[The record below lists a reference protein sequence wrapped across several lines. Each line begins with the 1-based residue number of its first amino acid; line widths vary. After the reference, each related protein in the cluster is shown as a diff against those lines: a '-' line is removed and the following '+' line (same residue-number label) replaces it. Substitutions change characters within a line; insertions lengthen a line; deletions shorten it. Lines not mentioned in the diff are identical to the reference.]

1 MSKIFVGNLNF
12 NLEEGVLETFIK
24 EAGVEVQNVNIIRD
38 AYSGR
43 SRGFGFVELEEAQD
57 VDEAISTLNGKD
69 LDGRTLRVDR
79 AHERDSRPR
88 AVVEAA
94 AASSRG
100 TGKSLT

>member
-12 NLEEGVLETFIK
+12 NLEESALETFIRD
-24 EAGVEVQNVNIIRD
+24 AGVAVSNVNIIRD

-43 SRGFGFVELEEAQD
+43 SRGFGFVELDESQD

-79 AHERDSRPR
+79 AHER
-88 AVVEAA
+88 E
-94 AASSRG
+94 SRG
-100 TGKSLT
+100 PRGGGGGGGGGGGFKSRGW